1 MKNLDAKSRDAN
13 RDANRDAKRGALT
26 MNRRM
31 VLRGAGGLMLGLPLL
46 EGFLP
51 RKASAQTM
59 TRSPFV
65 LIVVGDNG
73 VVQAGVTLGGSAE
86 PEKFW
91 PTTTGTLTKAGM
103 LADKATRATGE
114 LSDYADKLLI
124 VRGVNLP
131 YNSTGCSHS
140 AADAQI
146 LTAAKITAG
155 STNCKAMGISVD
167 TQLAKAKNPPGR
179 DPLVLHAGMFSPG
192 GTGFDIPG
200 YVSYITPQQPRVYI
214 DSPYKAYQAIIG
226 AVGNGSTGNSAEAQA
241 QAQRAARSKSINDLL
256 RPQIQALL
264 ARPQLSASDR
274 ARLDQHLTAIRDIEV
289 KITTTTIT
297 IPDADVTAM
306 KQIDS
311 KPYDQGTRDTAVKLF
326 MELMAFS
333 AAADYSRVA
342 VLKVGDR
349 IDDHMY
355 TYNGQS
361 AKFHDVSHRQVANSV
376 EFHHSIDRMMLNYY
390 KYLLDTLS
398 AYSTPTG
405 PLLDQ
410 GVAIWTNQ
418 CATGA
423 HSFSNIPW
431 IQAGTAG
438 GFFKQGKYV
447 IVGSGQ
453 QPGGSQDGKGG
464 DASVAGIN
472 KVLNTLLTA
481 AGVTKSDG
489 SPTDDFGE
497 PTLPKG
503 LLTPMLA

>member
-1 MKNLDAKSRDAN
+1 MKNRD
-13 RDANRDAKRGALT
+13 KFE
-26 MNRRM
+26 MNRRT
-31 VLRGAGGLMLGLPLL
+31 VLRGAGGFMLGLPLL
-46 EGFLP
+46 ETFMP
-51 RKASAQTM
+51 RTASAQTA

-65 LIVVGDNG
+65 IIVVGDNG

-86 PEKFW
+86 PERFW
-91 PTTTGTLTKAGM
+91 PTAPGALTKAGM
-103 LADKATRATGE
+103 LADKTTRSTGE

-124 VRGVNLP
+124 MRGVNLP

-146 LTAAKITAG
+146 LTGAKITAG

-167 TQLAKAKNPPGR
+167 TALAKAKNPPGR

-200 YVSYITPQQPRVYI
+200 YVSYITPQQPRAYI

-226 AVGNGSTGNSAEAQA
+226 AVGNGTTGNPADAQA
-241 QAQRAARSKSINDLL
+241 QMQRAARSRSINDIL
-256 RPQIQALL
+256 RPQIKTLL
-264 ARPQLSASDR
+264 ARTDLSKSDHD
-274 ARLDQHLTAIRDIEV
+274 RLDQHLTAIRDIEV
-289 KITTTTIT
+289 KITTTTFT
-297 IPDADVTAM
+297 IPDADVTTM
-306 KQIDS
+306 KQIDP
-311 KPYDQGTRDTAVKLF
+311 KPYDQSTRDTAVKLF

-342 VLKVGDR
+342 VLKIGDR
-349 IDDHMY
+349 IDDHVY
-355 TYNGQS
+355 TYNGQT

-376 EFHHSIDRMMLNYY
+376 DFHQSIDRMMLNYY

-398 AYSTPTG
+398 TYSTPAG

-438 GFFKQGKYV
+438 GVFKKGQYLV
-447 IVGSGQ
+447 VGTGQ
-453 QPGGSQDGKGG
+453 QPGGTQDGKGG

-481 AGVTKSDG
+481 AGVTKTG
-489 SPTDDFGE
+489 GAPTDDFGE

-503 LLTPMLA
+503 ILTPMLV

>member
-1 MKNLDAKSRDAN
+1 
-13 RDANRDAKRGALT
+13 

-46 EGFLP
+46 ETFMP
-51 RKASAQTM
+51 HEATAQSAM
-59 TRSPFV
+59 RSPFV

-73 VVQAGVTLGGSAE
+73 VVQAGVDLSVSSE
-86 PEKFW
+86 PERFW
-91 PTTTGTLTKAGM
+91 PTTTGALTGDSM
-103 LADKATRATGE
+103 TADKATRSTGE
-114 LSDYADKLLI
+114 LAAYAEKLLI
-124 VRGVNLP
+124 VRGINLP
-131 YNSTGCSHS
+131 YSSNGCSHS

-146 LTAAKITAG
+146 LTSANITPG

-167 TQLAKAKNPPGR
+167 TAIATAKNPAGR

-200 YVSYITPQQPRVYI
+200 YVSYVTPQQPRVYI

-226 AVGNGSTGNSAEAQA
+226 AVGDGSTATSAEAQA
-241 QAQRAARSKSINDLL
+241 AAQRAARSTSINDIL

-264 ARPQLSASDR
+264 ARNDLSTSDR

-289 KITTTTIT
+289 TMTSTALV
-297 IPDADVTAM
+297 IPDADVATM
-306 KQIDS
+306 KTMDP
-311 KPYDQGTRDTAVKLF
+311 KPYDQSTRDAAVKLF

-333 AAADYSRVA
+333 AASDYSRVA
-342 VLKVGDR
+342 VLKIGDR
-349 IDDHMY
+349 IDDHVY

-361 AKFHDVSHRQVANSV
+361 AKFHDVSHRQVPNAID
-376 EFHHSIDRMMLNYY
+376 FHHYIDRMMLNYY

-398 AYSTPTG
+398 TYDTATG

-410 GVAIWTNQ
+410 GVAIYCNQ

-431 IQAGTAG
+431 IQAGTANG
-438 GFFKQGKYV
+438 YFKQGQYV
-447 IVGSGQ
+447 VVGNGQ
-453 QPGGSQDGKGG
+453 QPTGSQDGKAGS
-464 DASVAGIN
+464 ASVSGVN
-472 KVLNTLLTA
+472 KMLNTVLNA

-489 SPTDDFGE
+489 EPKDDFGDSS
-497 PTLPKG
+497 LPKG
-503 LLTPMLA
+503 IFTELVA

>member
-1 MKNLDAKSRDAN
+1 MKKPDSNPFH
-13 RDANRDAKRGALT
+13 

-46 EGFLP
+46 ETFMP
-51 RKASAQTM
+51 RKASAQTAV
-59 TRSPFV
+59 RSPFV

-73 VVQAGVTLGGSAE
+73 VVQAGVSLSVASE
-86 PEKFW
+86 PERFW
-91 PTTTGTLTKAGM
+91 PMATGTLTKASM
-103 LADKATRATGE
+103 TADKATRSTGE
-114 LSDYADKLLI
+114 LADYADKLLI
-124 VRGVNLP
+124 VKGMNLP
-131 YNSTGCSHS
+131 FSSNGCSHS

-146 LTAAKITAG
+146 LTAAKITTG

-167 TQLAKAKNPPGR
+167 TAIAKAKNPAGR
-179 DPLVLHAGMFSPG
+179 DPLVMHAGMFSPG

-200 YVSYITPQQPRVYI
+200 YVSYVTPQQPRVYI

-226 AVGNGSTGNSAEAQA
+226 VVGNGSTATSAEALA
-241 QAQRAARSKSINDLL
+241 QMQRAARSRSINDIL

-264 ARPQLSASDR
+264 ARTDLSTSDH

-289 KITTTTIT
+289 KISTTTTFT
-297 IPDADVTAM
+297 IPDADIATM
-306 KQIDS
+306 KTNDP
-311 KPYDQGTRDTAVKLF
+311 KPYDQATRDANVKLF

-342 VLKVGDR
+342 VLKIGDR
-349 IDDHMY
+349 IDDHVY

-361 AKFHDVSHRQVANSV
+361 AKFHDVSHRQVANAID
-376 EFHHSIDRMMLNYY
+376 FHQYIDRMMLNYY

-398 AYSTPTG
+398 AYSTATG

-410 GVAIWTNQ
+410 GVAIYCNQ

-431 IQAGTAG
+431 IQAGTANG
-438 GFFKQGKYV
+438 YFKKGQYV
-447 IVGSGQ
+447 VVGTGA

-464 DASVAGIN
+464 DGSVSGIN
-472 KVLNTLLTA
+472 KTLNTLLTA
-481 AGVTKSDG
+481 AGVTKTG
-489 SPTDDFGE
+489 GAPTDDFGD
-497 PTLPKG
+497 TSLPKG
-503 LLTPMLA
+503 VFTEMHA